1 MKILILGGGA
11 AAVEAAIW
19 ARQSSDTNEV
29 VLCTAEAVLPYRRP
43 LLPMAL
49 TQEIMPERFFIHPAE
64 FYQKHNIAVKLN
76 MNAQKVDIS
85 EQKVLFENQLAE
97 YYDRLI
103 IAIGSSA
110 RHIIQPGIVDNV
122 FTLHNYSDAEAIR
135 TVLADCTDIA
145 VIGGGVLGLECA
157 FSLLQTNRQV
167 TVIESKDVLM
177 PGVLDDECSAYLLE
191 QLRKHSNLTVL
202 TGTRLDHVCN
212 VNRQVQCKFSTG
224 TIRHLTADCV
234 ICAAGIIPAHLSG
247 LYAKEPADWQVDSFM
262 QLHGMENIFG
272 AGDCVKV
279 AGCAGGSYTAA
290 RLQGRIAGI
299 NAAGGRIKFEVPIPE
314 SRATFGQT
322 KLYCAGNITSPGS
335 IEKCEVTSAG
345 LQKFYYRQNK
355 LVGTVLIGDTSQS
368 GNVFQ
373 VIAAKQ

>member
-11 AAVEAAIW
+11 AAVESAIW
-19 ARQSSDTNEV
+19 AKQSSEQSEV

-43 LLPMAL
+43 LLPAAL
-49 TQEIMPERFFIHPAE
+49 TQDIIPERFFIHPAE
-64 FYQKHNIAVKLN
+64 FYQQHDIEIKLN
-76 MNAQKVDIS
+76 MIAEKVDIKA
-85 EQKVLFENQLAE
+85 QKVLFKDKEPE

-122 FTLHNYSDAEAIR
+122 FTLHNYSDVEAIR
-135 TVLADCTDIA
+135 SVLPDCDNIA

-167 TVIESKDVLM
+167 TVIESKSNLM
-177 PGVLDDECSAYLLE
+177 HGVLDNECSEYLTG
-191 QLRKHSNLTVL
+191 QLKKYNNLTIL
-202 TGTRLDHVCN
+202 TGTKLDHLCN
-212 VNRQVQCKFSTG
+212 VNCKVQCKFSTG

-234 ICAAGIIPAHLSG
+234 ICAAGIVPAHLPG
-247 LYAKEPADWQVDSFM
+247 LSAEETADWQVDEFM
-262 QLHGMENIFG
+262 HLNGLKNVFG
-272 AGDCVKV
+272 AGDCVRV
-279 AGCAGGSYTAA
+279 AGCTGGSYTAA

-299 NAAGGRIKFEVPIPE
+299 NAAGGRIRFEPPIPE
-314 SRATFGQT
+314 SRAAFAQT
-322 KLYCAGNITSPGS
+322 QIYCAGNTADRGC
-335 IEKCEVTSAG
+335 IEKCEINSSG

-355 LVGTVLIGDTSQS
+355 LTGTVLIGDTSQS

-373 VIAAKQ
+373 VISDKQ

>member
-1 MKILILGGGA
+1 MKILVLGGGA
-11 AAVEAAIW
+11 SAVEAAIW
-19 ARQSSDTNEV
+19 ARQSSETNEV

-49 TQEIMPERFFIHPAE
+49 TQDVMPERFFIHPAE
-64 FYQKHNIAVKLN
+64 FYQKHKIAVKLN
-76 MNAQKVDIS
+76 MNAQKVDVKS
-85 EQKVLFENQLAE
+85 QKVLFENQTSE
-97 YYDRLI
+97 YYDRLV

-110 RHIIQPGIVDNV
+110 RHIIQQGIVDNV

-135 TVLADCTDIA
+135 SALPDCADIA

-167 TVIESKDVLM
+167 AVIESKDGLM
-177 PGVLDDECSAYLLE
+177 HGVLDDECSAYLLE
-191 QLRKHSNLTVL
+191 QLQKHSNLTIL
-202 TGTRLDHVCN
+202 TGTKLDHVCN
-212 VNRQVQCKFSTG
+212 VNRKVQCKFSTG

-234 ICAAGIIPAHLSG
+234 LCAAGIIPAHLTG
-247 LYAKEPADWQVDSFM
+247 LYEEETSGWQVDSFM
-262 QLHGMENIFG
+262 QLNGLANIFG

-279 AGCAGGSYTAA
+279 AGCTGGSYSAA

-299 NAAGGRIKFEVPIPE
+299 NAAGGRVEFEPPIPE

-322 KLYCAGNITSPGS
+322 KLYYAGNITSLGS
-335 IEKCEVTSAG
+335 VEKCEVTSAG

-355 LVGTVLIGDTSQS
+355 LVGVVLIGDTSQS

-373 VIAAKQ
+373 VIADKQ